1 VKDNNNADHQNQGF
15 VSEDEAKLLEQLRA
29 NPLMA
34 EQFGQLMDRFEQ
46 EVSSG
51 LDAHQAEEMAI
62 EELQQLGRMMLSQ
75 WTDKTHHE
83 AIEQAKHDDPSLV
96 GHGKKNSSGIAPSE
110 GSA

>member
-1 VKDNNNADHQNQGF
+1 MKENNAENTPKAF
-15 VSEDEAKLLEQLRA
+15 VSEDEGKLLAQLRA

-46 EVSSG
+46 EVSEG

-62 EELQQLGRMMLSQ
+62 EELQQLGAMMLSQ

-83 AIEQAKHDDPSLV
+83 AIEQAKRDDPSLV